1 MARVADRL
9 HAEEHVERWRS
20 GEGEERWFMGEGRRA
35 RASAREGAAR
45 AHKVKERCGYV
56 VCESYDGKCWF
67 IENRCLRNAGK
78 WNERLKARV
87 WFLKEAI

>member
-1 MARVADRL
+1 M
-9 HAEEHVERWRS
+9 
-20 GEGEERWFMGEGRRA
+20 
-35 RASAREGAAR
+35 
-45 AHKVKERCGYV
+45 KERCGYV

-87 WFLKEAI
+87 WFLKEAL

>member
-20 GEGEERWFMGEGRRA
+20 GEGEERWFMG
-35 RASAREGAAR
+35 
-45 AHKVKERCGYV
+45 VKERCGYV

>member
-1 MARVADRL
+1 MVY
-9 HAEEHVERWRS
+9 
-20 GEGEERWFMGEGRRA
+20 GRGTARA
-35 RASAREGAAR
+35 RRVNVTREGKRARGHCEGSAREGAAR

-56 VCESYDGKCWF
+56 VRESYDGKCWF
-67 IENRCLRNAGK
+67 KENRCLRNAGK

>member
-1 MARVADRL
+1 MSKGDVAGRAKKGGLWARDGAGVTR
-9 HAEEHVERWRS
+9 ERD
-20 GEGEERWFMGEGRRA
+20 A
-35 RASAREGAAR
+35 RGQARER

>member
-1 MARVADRL
+1 M
-9 HAEEHVERWRS
+9 
-20 GEGEERWFMGEGRRA
+20 
-35 RASAREGAAR
+35 
-45 AHKVKERCGYV
+45 KERCGYV

-67 IENRCLRNAGK
+67 IENRCLRNAEK